1 MGEYATSEDLPMALA
16 LSSPIAMDWWRMAGA
31 RIYPARFVEHVKKRL
46 LLVTQNRV
54 VPPLMRPSE

>member
-31 RIYPARFVEHVKKRL
+31 RIYPARFVEHVKKATAARDAESGSASSDAA
-46 LLVTQNRV
+46 V
-54 VPPLMRPSE
+54 